1 MKKNETDNR
10 IEVKATVTEV
20 LDSETDIIYDGGVHR
35 DIEREN
41 WKERREM
48 LEKLGSRGGS
58 RHTFLDRDDVDDVFP
73 RQDHYIETTTRVR
86 ACYVMDGQTYACYE
100 SFSYYL
106 QHPKNGFAKLL
117 QKKNA
122 AIFKRLQRFSNRIQL
137 CAGRLFVPCFDFL
150 NLFCR
155 CGNNLQSRITYT
167 VKQRFKLSALRG
179 LTCDLIREKELIY
192 RNVKK
197 GAKFIQHLQTW
208 VLPLIF
214 YGNKVTGS

>member
-1 MKKNETDNR
+1 MKKNETNNR

-86 ACYVMDGQTYACYE
+86 ACYVMDGQTYE
-100 SFSYYL
+100 REVTLSGGS
-106 QHPKNGFAKLL
+106 NW
-117 QKKNA
+117 
-122 AIFKRLQRFSNRIQL
+122 RL
-137 CAGRLFVPCFDFL
+137 AGRKIYLTLDPAHPEEP
-150 NLFCR
+150 
-155 CGNNLQSRITYT
+155 LQASRY
-167 VKQRFKLSALRG
+167 KSASPSSALLVCG
-179 LTCDLIREKELIY
+179 ML
-192 RNVKK
+192 
-197 GAKFIQHLQTW
+197 
-208 VLPLIF
+208 VLLVIF
-214 YGNKVTGS
+214 SAAMLLLYYGQVL